1 MTTLT
6 LLNSFIEPVLSILE
20 TTTLTMVLLFLIST
34 LAYYLIRTKRV
45 LTLVTIFGV
54 AMILFFVLSILF
66 ITFCYIFVL

>member
-20 TTTLTMVLLFLIST
+20 TTTLTMILLFLISA

-54 AMILFFVLSILF
+54 AMILFFILSVLF
-66 ITFCYIFVL
+66 IVFCYIFVL